1 MNILLVDDKPLILG
15 ALSKLLE
22 NSGFT
27 VHTAYNGLDAY
38 KKAQQFC
45 YDLFVVD
52 HLMPLMDGIQ
62 FSKNLKKHE
71 SSATKPIVFMTTQD
85 IKSVSHGGHA
95 HLFDE
100 IMAKPINEA
109 KFLSFVDKF
118 ADITLANNRDFS
130 IA

>member
-1 MNILLVDDKPLILG
+1 MNILLVDDKPLILD
-15 ALSKLLE
+15 AISKLLE

-38 KKAQQFC
+38 KKAQKFC

-71 SSATKPIVFMTTQD
+71 PSANKPIVFMTTQD
-85 IKSVSHGGHA
+85 LKSVSHGGYA

-100 IMAKPINEA
+100 IIAKPINEA

-118 ADITLANNRDFS
+118 AAISMENNQELAMV
-130 IA
+130 

>member
-1 MNILLVDDKPLILG
+1 MNILLVDDKPVILG
-15 ALSKLLE
+15 ALSQLLE
-22 NSGFT
+22 ASGFT

-71 SSATKPIVFMTTQD
+71 PSSTKPIVFMTTQD
-85 IKSVSHGGHA
+85 IKIVSHSRHA

-100 IMAKPINEA
+100 IIAKPINEA
-109 KFLSFVDKF
+109 KLLSFVDKF
-118 ADITLANNRDFS
+118 AGISLANNRTF
-130 IA
+130 AAA